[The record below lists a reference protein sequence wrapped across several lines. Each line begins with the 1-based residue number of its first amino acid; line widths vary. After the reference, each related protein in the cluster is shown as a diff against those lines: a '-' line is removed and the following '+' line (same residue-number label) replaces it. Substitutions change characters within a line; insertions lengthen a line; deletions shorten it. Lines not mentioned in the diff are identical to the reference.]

1 MVQQDVAILNE
12 TKDSEKE
19 QQIADDSKPL
29 EEVVSGRQKIYI
41 NGYGE
46 IIFDMPKAGVALE
59 GDRIVAQFKTVH
71 LRKNDY
77 FTDGQLKAIYNKPTV
92 ISIDGKDITVGNG
105 EWTEKDERELESLP
119 DKIQQYWEDFIHL
132 REGYQEIQQEILT
145 LTNTKKNKAKLK
157 VLDENSLKAQ
167 KSALEQHGLIL
178 ALKARL
184 LELQAT
190 RVRLFSDSLEEQAFF
205 EKVKLFA
212 PSCIKREVEGKEDY
226 LWHSVDEMLDD
237 EFTATRILS
246 LFNLF
251 IRGLDVSFFGDAL
264 EEPTS
269 S

>member
-1 MVQQDVAILNE
+1 MEQDVAVLNE

-19 QQIADDSKPL
+19 QQAANDSKAL
-29 EEVVSGRQKIYI
+29 DEVVSARQKIYI
-41 NGYGE
+41 KEYGE
-46 IIFDMPKAGVALE
+46 IIFDMPRAGVALE
-59 GDRIVAQFKTVH
+59 GDRIVAQFKTEH

-105 EWTEKDERELESLP
+105 EWTEKDEKELESLP
-119 DKIQQYWEDFIHL
+119 DKIQQHWEDFVHL
-132 REGYQEIQQEILT
+132 RELYQEIQQEILT
-145 LTNTKKNKAKLK
+145 LTNTKKNKVKLK
-157 VLDENSLKAQ
+157 TLDVKSLEAQ
-167 KSALEQHGLIL
+167 KVALTQHGEIL
-178 ALKARL
+178 SLKARL
-184 LELQAT
+184 LELQST

-212 PSCIKREVEGKEDY
+212 PSCIKREVGGKEDF
-226 LWHSVDEMLDD
+226 LWHTMDEMLDD
-237 EFTATRILS
+237 GFTATRILG